1 MKFFRRFLLFPAVL
15 GLVVPTGV
23 DAGGGDHS
31 SHHGHHSGHGPSGD
45 HSQSTMI
52 MGKSTFVVGGVD
64 GVTRDETVFNYET
77 RIMGMTSFTGQDM
90 LKTAIRVGNF
100 GMQDPFGMGM
110 MGMGGEAR
118 LGTAFSSNNNLEL
131 HKAFYQFPVGENIS
145 ISRYVRFA
153 VGESDISNEKI

>member
-1 MKFFRRFLLFPAVL
+1 MKLSRNFFLLTAAC
-15 GLVVPTGV
+15 GLLAPLSVE
-23 DAGGGDHS
+23 AGGDNHS

-45 HSQSTMI
+45 HSPSTMI

-110 MGMGGEAR
+110 MGMNGRRGK
-118 LGTAFSSNNNLEL
+118 TWDSF
-131 HKAFYQFPVGENIS
+131 
-145 ISRYVRFA
+145 
-153 VGESDISNEKI
+153 